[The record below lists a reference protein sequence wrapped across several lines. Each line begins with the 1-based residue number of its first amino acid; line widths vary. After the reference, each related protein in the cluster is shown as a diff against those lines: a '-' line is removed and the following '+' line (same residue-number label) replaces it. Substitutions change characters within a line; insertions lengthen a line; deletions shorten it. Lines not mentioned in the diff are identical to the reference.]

1 MNHVAETRAAS
12 GIDAIAADRV
22 LLIDGKGVSLV
33 QLQEAT
39 ASRSVLIVTPAAW
52 DRIAQ
57 ARDVVDRIVAAGT
70 PAYGITTGVGSQKD
84 FMLDPDTLDAY
95 NNRMLRAHATHAPGA
110 PATDETLRA
119 ALIIQISLFAR
130 GHSGVRPAL
139 VERMVARLNAGHRP
153 KALLGSSVG
162 ASDIVGMAQLA
173 LTLLDN
179 ADAADPE
186 SSLMLQ
192 AKEALS
198 LINANALTLG
208 QGAMELAAARRL
220 LLMADRIAAL
230 SLEGLRGN
238 PRSWRAVVDRIRGQP
253 GQTSVGRRLRQ
264 ELEGSRLHDAGAAR
278 FLQDPLSFRCVPQIH
293 GAAEA
298 ALVWTETIW
307 DDELRSGSDNPL
319 VDIDADEVV
328 SHGNMETTL
337 LSVALDALRLSLA
350 KLLEAAGERIHKI
363 QWNAF
368 SGLPTGLAQVAGP
381 VGGVQFLNLGHIAA
395 AASMAARYA
404 ANPTALLFHG
414 QIDDG
419 VEDVAGGAPFAV
431 AQLEKL
437 IEAGWTVIAVE
448 AICAAWAIHHRGIP
462 VEALGRGTGAMYR
475 RLLPLLPIGREGD
488 AVFDVGTI
496 IAVLRD

>member
-1 MNHVAETRAAS
+1 MNRVAETSADTVLDPAA
-12 GIDAIAADRV
+12 GGRT
-22 LLIDGKGVSLV
+22 LLIDGNGVSLA
-33 QLQEAT
+33 QLQEAVVR
-39 ASRSVLIVTPAAW
+39 RSVLIVAPAAW

-57 ARDVVDRIVAAGT
+57 ARAVVDRIVDAGT
-70 PAYGITTGVGSQKD
+70 AAYGITTGVGSQKD
-84 FMLDPDTLDAY
+84 FMLDPDALDAY

-110 PATDETLRA
+110 PATDATLRA

-130 GHSGVRPAL
+130 GCSGVRPAL
-139 VERMVARLNAGHRP
+139 VERMVARLNSGHRS

-173 LTLLDN
+173 LSLLA
-179 ADAADPE
+179 ADAADTDTSP
-186 SSLMLQ
+186 MLQ

-198 LINANALTLG
+198 LINSNALTLG

-220 LLMADRIAAL
+220 LLVADRIAAL

-238 PRSWRAVVDRIRGQP
+238 PRSWRAVVDRVRGQP
-253 GQTSVGRRLRQ
+253 GQTSVGRRLRH
-264 ELEGSRLHDAGAAR
+264 ELEGSVLLEPGAAR

-298 ALVWTETIW
+298 ALIWTETIW
-307 DDELRSGSDNPL
+307 GDELRAGSDNPL
-319 VDIDADEVV
+319 IDVEAGEVV

-350 KLLEAAGERIHKI
+350 KLIEAAGERIHKI
-363 QWNAF
+363 QWPAF
-368 SGLPTGLAQVAGP
+368 SGLPAGLARIAGP

-395 AASMAARYA
+395 AASMAVRHA
-404 ANPTALLFHG
+404 AGPASLLFHG
-414 QIDDG
+414 QLDDG

-437 IEAGWTVIAVE
+437 IEAAWTVIAVE
-448 AICAAWAIHHRGIP
+448 AACAAWAIHHRDIP
-462 VEALGRGTGAMYR
+462 LEELGQGTGAMYR
-475 RLLPLLPIGREGD
+475 TLLPLLPIGREGD
-488 AVFDVGTI
+488 AVFDIGSVI
-496 IAVLRD
+496 SALRD